1 MTDVLVVGG
10 GSAGCV
16 LAARLSED
24 ASCEVVLL
32 EGGPDVA
39 NVADLPS
46 DVVDASEPT
55 EGHDWGYV
63 AEPDASGRTISLP
76 RARIIGGCSSTNG
89 CFALRG
95 APADYDGWARLGNSG
110 WGFADVLP
118 FFRRLET
125 DADFVD
131 EWHGV
136 DGPLPIR
143 RHPPG
148 ELNAIQLAFIE
159 AASRTACHTSRT
171 TIALTPS
178 GSGRHLATL
187 ETACG

>member
-10 GSAGCV
+10 GSAGYV
-16 LAARLSED
+16 LATRLSED
-24 ASCEVVLL
+24 ASCEVLLL

-39 NVADLPS
+39 NVADLPP

-55 EGHDWGYV
+55 EGHDWGYA

-95 APADYDGWARLGNSG
+95 APADYDGWARLRNSG
-110 WGFADVLP
+110 CGSADVLP

-131 EWHGV
+131 EWHRDG
-136 DGPLPIR
+136 GPLLIR
-143 RHPPG
+143 RHPQG
-148 ELNAIQLAFIE
+148 ELADD
-159 AASRTACHTSRT
+159 H
-171 TIALTPS
+171 
-178 GSGRHLATL
+178 
-187 ETACG
+187 